1 MKLSNL
7 KSILAIIA
15 ISYATVLICNKFS
28 SKSQSGIPAATFI
41 PAPKITYTNEQISKI
56 DTAINKLCKNKNFNG
71 VILIGQKDSVLY
83 KKAYGYANIRTKE
96 LNTDTTAFQ
105 LASVSKQFTAV
116 AILQL
121 YERGKL
127 KLDGFVTDYIPS
139 FPYSDITI
147 HQLLVHRS
155 GLPNYHY
162 LCDRKPMLDD
172 PFFSNQQIIGD
183 LIEANEGR
191 YFLPNRRFQYS
202 NTGYAVLAAIVEIVS
217 GLKFE
222 KYLDEYIFRP
232 LQMKNT
238 FAYRAMKSGKYPSHA
253 IGYVRGKT
261 PASDN
266 YLDHYLGDKGIYS
279 SIDDLFKWDQGLYK
293 GTIIN
298 TDTLQLAFRPMGK
311 RAQARSN
318 YGYGWRITSFGD
330 SEIPIQFHSGWWH
343 GFKTSIV
350 RIPQDSATVIILR
363 NNNRN
368 GISINQILDIL
379 YTSDKQKNTDF
390 EDDANNE
397 DKDND
402 TLPTVIHN
410 QYITDT
416 TSKCD

>member
-7 KSILAIIA
+7 KTLLAFIA
-15 ISYATVLICNKFS
+15 ISFATVFICNKFS
-28 SKSQSGIPAATFI
+28 SKQQPDISTIAFTPEV
-41 PAPKITYTNEQISKI
+41 KITYTNEQINKI
-56 DTAINKLCKNKNFNG
+56 DTAINKLCNNKNFNG
-71 VILIGQKDSVLY
+71 AILIGQKDSVLY
-83 KKAYGYANIRTKE
+83 KRTYGYANIRTKE

-127 KLDGFVTDYIPS
+127 KLNDFVTDYIPS
-139 FPYSDITI
+139 FPYSNITI

-172 PFFSNQQIIGD
+172 PFFSNQQIVGD

-202 NTGYAVLAAIVEIVS
+202 NTGYAVLASIVEIVS

-222 KYLDEYIFRP
+222 KYLDEYIFKP

-238 FAYRAMKSGKYPSHA
+238 FAYRAMKSVKYPSHA
-253 IGYVRGKT
+253 IGYVRGRT

-279 SIDDLFKWDQGLYK
+279 SIEDLFKWDQGLYK

-311 RAQARSN
+311 RPQAHSN
-318 YGYGWRITSFGD
+318 YGYGWRTTTFGD
-330 SEIPIQFHSGWWH
+330 SKIPIQFHSGWWH

-350 RIPQDSATVIILR
+350 RIPQDSTTVIILR

-368 GISINQILDIL
+368 GISINQILGIL
-379 YTSDKQKNTDF
+379 YPSDKQKNTEF
-390 EDDANNE
+390 ENDTNN
-397 DKDND
+397 DVIDND
-402 TLPTVIHN
+402 TFSIVN
-410 QYITDT
+410 QSQDT
-416 TSKCD
+416 ADTEY